1 MVAPKSGKPASSR
14 KRWQKKSPI
23 DVVLEQGEK
32 MRAEVEALEQEL
44 ETKRRQLEKFEQAQ
58 KLLESD

>member
-44 ETKRRQLEKFEQAQ
+44 ALTEATLELAVGPA
-58 KLLESD
+58 

>member
-1 MVAPKSGKPASSR
+1 MVAPKSGKPSSAR
-14 KRWQKKSPI
+14 KRWQKKTPI

-32 MRAEVEALEQEL
+32 MRAEVEALEHEL